1 MWVYVGE
8 KCGCTRL
15 FRWGIWMRLGA
26 ICGCFELFTSHVWVY
41 SMTKMG
47 CAAVLRLEIIVVYSW
62 EMYVCLG

>member
-1 MWVYVGE
+1 
-8 KCGCTRL
+8 
-15 FRWGIWMRLGA
+15 MRLGA
-26 ICGCFELFTSHVWVY
+26 ICGCFELFTSHVWAY